1 MSINLD
7 ELPGDPNKA
16 AIVGAEAPTSTSI
29 EEDRAVAESQAGFVV
44 AKRFPRDQGTA
55 LSRVLQSCQRKS
67 LAEQAEYVFPRGGTT
82 VSGPSIRLAE
92 AIAQN
97 WGNIAFGVRELQT
110 IEGASMV
117 MAYCYDL
124 ETNTRAE
131 RIFTVKHVRT
141 SKAKGTVTLTDPR
154 DIYEMTFN
162 QAARRL
168 RACILQVIPGDV
180 VELATEACRAVLA
193 AGEDDVTPENVAKM
207 VKSFEKFEVT
217 EEMLVARMGM
227 KLSALAPAQMVTLRK
242 IWTSLND
249 GMSPVNQ
256 WFPEAATTADL
267 KGKLDQAAG
276 KATKKAAKAA
286 EKAEK
291 EKKPKKTTKKKAE
304 KPAEAAP
311 EAPPGDPKP
320 PADPPEDPNA
330 FEQAAA
336 EKKAKEAPP
345 EREQPDENPP
355 EEEYPTTTL
364 EVGPKPSQWAVQVE
378 GLRNRGLTTG
388 VTADEWHEAV
398 MSILV
403 QMGYEDINTVPVTKR
418 PTLKNALVI
427 LVESLEE
434 EGE

>member
-1 MSINLD
+1 MVMELED
-7 ELPGDPNKA
+7 LPGDPNKA
-16 AIVGAEAPTSTSI
+16 AIVGAVTPTSTSI

-44 AKRFPRDQGTA
+44 AKRFPRNQTEA
-55 LSRVLQSCQRKS
+55 LARVLQSCQRKT

-124 ETNTRAE
+124 ETNTRSE

-154 DIYEMTFN
+154 DIYETTFN

-180 VELATEACRAVLA
+180 VELAVEACRAILA

-207 VKSFEKFEVT
+207 VKAFGKFEVT

-242 IWTSLND
+242 IYTSID
-249 GMSPVNQ
+249 HGMSPAAQ
-256 WFPEAATTADL
+256 WFPEAATTASL
-267 KGKLDQAAG
+267 KGKLDAAAG

-286 EKAEK
+286 EKAAEKTEK
-291 EKKPKKTTKKKAE
+291 EKKTKKTTKKKAE
-304 KPAEAAP
+304 KPAETAP
-311 EAPPGDPKP
+311 EAPTGDSEAVP
-320 PADPPEDPNA
+320 DPPEDPDA
-330 FEQAAA
+330 FEKAKAA
-336 EKKAKEAPP
+336 KKAVDEAIPDPP
-345 EREQPDENPP
+345 TEQ
-355 EEEYPTTTL
+355 EYPTTTL

-378 GLRNRGLTTG
+378 GLRNRGMSTG
-388 VTADEWHEAV
+388 ISADDWHEAA
-398 MSILV
+398 MTILM
-403 QMGYEDINTVPVTKR
+403 QMGYDDINKVPVSKR
-418 PTLKNALVI
+418 PALKNALVI